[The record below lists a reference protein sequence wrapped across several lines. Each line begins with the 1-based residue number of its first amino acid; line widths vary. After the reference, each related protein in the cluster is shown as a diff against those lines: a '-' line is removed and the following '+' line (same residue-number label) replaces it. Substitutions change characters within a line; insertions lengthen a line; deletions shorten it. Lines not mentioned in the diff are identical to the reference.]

1 MAEIKTFSEF
11 RARRFLLDQLM
22 RPVKAGRIVHAQLF
36 EGPDGTGKRTA
47 AHLLARSMNCTG
59 LGEKPC
65 NACPSCLQ
73 FLSGNSPN
81 LIEIFPEKN
90 TIKIGAVRDE
100 ILKKISL
107 RPDAGKLFIL
117 INEADKMNENAQNAL
132 LKTLEE
138 APEYAVF
145 VLLTDKA
152 GALLQTIKSR
162 CALFRFAPLAE
173 EDVYEILLNNG
184 VDEKRA
190 RNHAKTA
197 EGRAGRALER
207 IKSETYK
214 ELSNRALS
222 AIQSVRRRQDVAQ
235 AFLRIQDDKDNGFE
249 ILEIYEFFSRR
260 MMCGDMG
267 EEERLKGSK
276 LLESV
281 INAKK
286 QLKANVAY
294 QSVMEILFFD
304 VAGQEEIIHG
314 NGNRRPL

>member
-1 MAEIKTFSEF
+1 MPEVRSFSEF
-11 RARRFLLDQLM
+11 RARRFLKEQLM

-36 EGPDGTGKRTA
+36 QGPEGTGKHTA
-47 AHLLARSMNCTG
+47 AKLLARSMNCTG

-65 NACPSCLQ
+65 NLCPSCLQ
-73 FLSGNSPN
+73 FLSGNTPN
-81 LIEIFPEKN
+81 LIEIEPEKN
-90 TIKIGAVRDE
+90 VIKISAVREE
-100 ILKKISL
+100 ILKKIAL
-107 RPDAGKLFIL
+107 RPDFGRMFII

-145 VLLTDKA
+145 ILLTDKP
-152 GALLQTIKSR
+152 GALLQTIRSR
-162 CALFRFAPLAE
+162 CAVYRFAPLNE
-173 EDVYEILLNNG
+173 EETAEILKKAG

-190 RNHAKTA
+190 AQEARMS
-197 EGRAGRALER
+197 EGSPGRALSR
-207 IKSETYK
+207 IKSEIYK
-214 ELSNRALS
+214 DLYVRSIS
-222 AIQSVRRRQDVAQ
+222 AFESIKGKKDVSA
-235 AFLRIQDDKDNGFE
+235 AFLKIAEDKDSGRE
-249 ILEIYEFFSRR
+249 ILDIYEFCARR
-260 MMCGDMG
+260 MMRGEMG
-267 EEERLKGSK
+267 EDKRLKGGK

-304 VAGQEEIIHG
+304 VAGQEETING

>member
-1 MAEIKTFSEF
+1 MYEVRNFSEF
-11 RARRFLLDQLM
+11 RARRFLSDQLM

-36 EGPDGTGKRTA
+36 EGPDGTGKHTA
-47 AHLLARSMNCTG
+47 AKLIARSMNCTG
-59 LGEKPC
+59 SGEKPC

-81 LIEIFPEKN
+81 LIEIYPEKN
-90 TIKIGAVRDE
+90 TIKIGVVREE

-145 VLLTDKA
+145 ILLTDKA
-152 GALLQTIKSR
+152 GALLPTIRSR
-162 CALFRFAPLAE
+162 CAPFRFAPLSE
-173 EDVYEILLNNG
+173 EEVAGILICHG
-184 VDEKRA
+184 VDEQIA
-190 RNHAKTA
+190 LEAAKTA
-197 EGRAGRALER
+197 EGSPGRALER
-207 IKSETYK
+207 LQTETYK
-214 ELSNRALS
+214 ELSKRALS
-222 AIQSVRRRQDVAQ
+222 AIETIKRKSDVAN
-235 AFLRIQDDKDNGFE
+235 AFLKIQDDKEAGLE
-249 ILEIYEFFSRR
+249 ILDIYEFYARQ
-260 MMCGDMG
+260 MMRADMG
-267 EEERLKGSK
+267 ENKRLNGSK

-294 QSVMEILFFD
+294 QSVMEMLFFD
-304 VAGQEEIIHG
+304 VAGQEETING